1 MDEEELGGT
10 GLTNSIFIKCEQL
23 SPLTVLA
30 RSKQKSLRPSPSL
43 LPHLT
48 RNLRLTPVR
57 AAALSLAVAEGSEQI
72 EQLRPLARQHFLRTV
87 GEIADALAQGGEQ
100 RQEAINVSSG

>member
-1 MDEEELGGT
+1 M
-10 GLTNSIFIKCEQL
+10 
-23 SPLTVLA
+23 
-30 RSKQKSLRPSPSL
+30 PSL

-57 AAALSLAVAEGSEQI
+57 AAALSLAVAEGSEQT

-100 RQEAINVSSG
+100 RQEAVNVSSSEKCLFLNVHRAAVTWIPRLGWSFD

>member
-1 MDEEELGGT
+1 MR
-10 GLTNSIFIKCEQL
+10 
-23 SPLTVLA
+23 PL
-30 RSKQKSLRPSPSL
+30 PSL

-57 AAALSLAVAEGSEQI
+57 AAALSLAVAEGSEQT

-100 RQEAINVSSG
+100 RQEAVNVSSGSQKYLSKIRI